1 MQVTIATETLSM
13 APSTRQNK
21 FQKLFKKPFSGGKK
35 SHSVSQTT
43 LSHLSIPGSP
53 KENSRGSA
61 LLEMT
66 DPLQVRNRIEH
77 ELPDEYMSDD
87 QHSSDEDD
95 ENGLHNSFDNA
106 FYRNNMSA
114 STPVLF
120 SSNNLKHEQPTD
132 TNNLPVIMIDVWF

>member
-1 MQVTIATETLSM
+1 MSL
-13 APSTRQNK
+13 APTRQNK

-43 LSHLSIPGSP
+43 LSHLSMPGSP
-53 KENSRGSA
+53 KDSSRSSA

-77 ELPDEYMSDD
+77 ELPDEYLSDEQ

-120 SSNNLKHEQPTD
+120 SSNNPKHEQLPD
-132 TNNLPVIMIDVWF
+132 ANNTPVIMIDV